1 MKKIYYDKPI
11 CQTRRIE
18 KWSPY
23 TYVIDS
29 MISNQLKYAVK
40 DQEFCVLYTY
50 GEVHHRIDDLENEAH
65 LYIKEICDEILAI
78 YQDIKDLRR
87 MDIMVG

>member
-1 MKKIYYDKPI
+1 MIEEEKKMKKIYYDKPI

-23 TYVIDS
+23 NYVIDS

-40 DQEFCVLYTY
+40 DHEFCVYT
-50 GEVHHRIDDLENEAH
+50 
-65 LYIKEICDEILAI
+65 
-78 YQDIKDLRR
+78 
-87 MDIMVG
+87 